1 MDFSQVNLPS
11 NKKFGFFFSII
22 FLIFC
27 IYFFYLSKNYL
38 AGIFLF
44 LTILIFLITFF
55 NPNLLSIFNRLWM
68 TIGIKLGN
76 IINPII
82 LFLIYFSLFAS
93 YGIIMKI
100 LKRDELRIK
109 LNKKL
114 SSFWRVRKETKNF
127 TNFNNQF

>member
-1 MDFSQVNLPS
+1 MDFDQVNLPT
-11 NKKFGFFFSII
+11 NKKFGYSFSLI

-27 IYFFYLSKNYL
+27 SYFFYLSKNYL
-38 AGIFLF
+38 ASIFLF
-44 LTILIFLITFF
+44 LTILIFLITIF

-82 LFLIYFSLFAS
+82 LFLIYFSLFAPF
-93 YGIIMKI
+93 GIIMKI
-100 LKRDELRIK
+100 FKRDELNIK
-109 LNKKL
+109 LNKKV
-114 SSFWRVRKETKNF
+114 SSFWRVRKEIKNL